1 MNSTPQNDSILRQI
15 DSYCA
20 SRASDILWRKKAKD
34 ILRVLL
40 HDDVLT
46 EVARHD
52 ASIARQLM
60 RCRSHGEITIE
71 LYTALKT
78 NKKIPAA
85 FPADACRSFLY
96 KEYSKLDEGSHEPWV
111 TLLLLRNIG
120 LTLSM
125 PKETFPS
132 EEELAEAL
140 DSEQKERLLMERL
153 EPHIPF
159 TLALE
164 KLKEFDLYIK
174 SYVNL
179 YNKAREDFA
188 GQTVDSLEHI
198 ADAGRYLLELRRIHR
213 TFLSSMRK
221 LRESLTRTTEIEEL
235 PLLSE
240 CLSSSGMG
248 LALIL
253 HRHMDDVREELFQA
267 CRKRLSPKFDANT
280 LRTLLNCII
289 PPLMLNDQML
299 AEGEIAALENG
310 NLTIEESPLLS
321 VIFPAIRRE
330 LEIDDDQIYESF
342 PDFPYSGGLLTK
354 LKKKI
359 YSLKAAEETTAGT
372 EAESELASEPVSDS
386 ERAPEHESITSL
398 EPEDAPESTPESEDE
413 PGQELAHSPEATVD
427 DGLKPAADPEQEKA
441 SEAETDE
448 EPESDVETLPLSSD
462 DIDTQMFA
470 SDTANFVAPTIISV
484 PPVRNVPKPAPQS
497 SAITNS
503 PLAATLSAPTQQ
515 EVVWPESEVILDSRS
530 GDPLTEGIK
539 GIIAGTPLTLPTL
552 EDVDPADLVCQ
563 LIVKRDSCALYWL
576 AKTLGETSPFPAWLA
591 KFIHLGTHYQS
602 RTVSLNPEIADLC
615 DFASENMEDLGEKQK
630 ILLATA
636 ILRPALMMT
645 EPPMIMLTIATS
657 LSSSLSESY
666 GLKSFM
672 DGLCTVVRSGNP
684 LEEVLLSESTHQIR
698 AQQETLLKKE
708 TEELIAHA
716 TKGKTSYQPATQTK
730 QHLFKKEGA
739 IGKLLSA
746 CTTRDLNDIENA
758 LQLYQDERHIQN
770 LVPAKIEAKARE
782 NIIKD
787 IRIAIEIAKKWCSFY
802 NSEDKGES
810 SFAQNQLEKL
820 NSIIVRQKAQL
831 ESCPEGQWFIQTME
845 DLYSRTSL
853 DAISPARELEL
864 WPLRLPCSEP
874 ESENTFKFPSL
885 SEALHVRYFDDDG
898 AVASS
903 LAVHTAFGRIS
914 QVRDF
919 IELFPNIQDATLS
932 CDLLKSQAPMLANA
946 MPFSLD
952 EVMDAS
958 RKLWQ
963 EAFER
968 ELDKLK
974 EYLGECY
981 FRGAIVFDQQSRL
994 NGQISEIV
1002 ARYSDTPDKALGIRE
1017 LKSLY
1022 MELQDWDKSSLEAV
1036 NIRIG
1041 ELQEKSSTSE
1051 NATSE
1056 KALSFLKDLKEDVA
1070 RNRIFSA
1077 AWDNI
1082 ARLENYLFQP
1092 RELLPKL
1099 NAKRPSELAA
1109 SDFYSKPENYWNSTA
1124 DKELAQLWH
1133 KLCSFSPN
1141 SIKNNK
1147 SKFLGVTTDFQRRLG
1162 FVLSSGA
1169 QSEEVFT
1176 DGRPN
1181 HWIVIRYSMTINSP
1195 LPQWGSG
1202 ARGQHII
1209 AFGWNVTPTNI
1220 STLVTSG
1227 RIQAGEALTIVCCN
1241 ALSHEARKEMLRLS
1255 HKNWPVFPLV
1265 IDENL
1270 FYFLASQDEAT
1281 RTEKLFEVT
1290 LAGSPCNPYT
1300 PDVAGAVPREM
1311 FFGRENDKFSV
1322 FNREGSCIIYGGR
1335 QLGKSAL
1342 LEQIYQEHNPEKNT
1356 EVKVIKY
1363 TMTVQD
1369 TSILDVVIR
1378 NCVNAGVV
1386 NGNTTRKTF
1395 NTNVKRWLDE
1405 KNGRRVLVLLDE
1417 CDRALDK
1424 DALEKFPDV
1433 EVLRNLMQDTTRNF
1447 KVVFTGLHSVQRFS
1461 LEPNSP
1467 LYHFGPNLCIGP
1479 LSTDAAYD
1487 LMTRPMQFLGLKF
1500 ETHQLVQ
1507 MALNY
1512 CNYQPKL
1519 IQMFCSELVKG
1530 INRLPSREP
1539 VHVIDRSTMLMVYDS
1554 QDLKTRIRDCFTMT
1568 LALDTR
1574 YLVIGY
1580 VMALLQGEKISTS
1593 QLQREL
1599 RSYWPAAFAGSGGDI
1614 TTLQSLLHEM
1624 EGLGLIISL
1633 GGSYRLRTPNIAEL
1647 LGGQEN
1653 VLLKLEQY
1661 YNQPYQPV
1669 DDPDELRMSEASVLV
1684 ASQYNLLADKVNRLC
1699 WISGSNALGLEK
1711 IPAALKLIAGKAE
1724 SAYWGKMKHAAISGM
1739 SVTDAMKSLRGY
1751 YDSIHEGGL
1760 IATISSSEFPHVPA
1774 FMEEAE
1780 NWLGHLRTDKKYVK
1794 IVCIVDPEC
1803 LYELMKWGLAD
1814 NFSSYQMPLCLWTEN
1829 SVDYWCK
1836 EKMLAGYDAGAM
1848 IRQTGGW
1855 HYLIS
1860 PVLEFL
1866 QKMPDLGNL
1875 TPGDF
1880 VPTSPEVLYVVK
1892 TLLELEGEACPEE
1905 DLTSLIDLPRGMLLE
1920 DFQRCIDV
1928 LKSLHVLH
1936 ETPQGLVLDSIAANA
1951 ICGGVS

>member
-1 MNSTPQNDSILRQI
+1 MTIL
-15 DSYCA
+15 
-20 SRASDILWRKKAKD
+20 
-34 ILRVLL
+34 
-40 HDDVLT
+40 
-46 EVARHD
+46 
-52 ASIARQLM
+52 
-60 RCRSHGEITIE
+60 
-71 LYTALKT
+71 
-78 NKKIPAA
+78 
-85 FPADACRSFLY
+85 F
-96 KEYSKLDEGSHEPWV
+96 
-111 TLLLLRNIG
+111 
-120 LTLSM
+120 
-125 PKETFPS
+125 
-132 EEELAEAL
+132 
-140 DSEQKERLLMERL
+140 
-153 EPHIPF
+153 
-159 TLALE
+159 
-164 KLKEFDLYIK
+164 
-174 SYVNL
+174 
-179 YNKAREDFA
+179 
-188 GQTVDSLEHI
+188 
-198 ADAGRYLLELRRIHR
+198 
-213 TFLSSMRK
+213 
-221 LRESLTRTTEIEEL
+221 
-235 PLLSE
+235 
-240 CLSSSGMG
+240 
-248 LALIL
+248 
-253 HRHMDDVREELFQA
+253 
-267 CRKRLSPKFDANT
+267 KFDANA
-280 LRTLLNCII
+280 LRTLLNRII
-289 PPLMLNDQML
+289 PPLMRHDRIL
-299 AEGEIAALENG
+299 AEEEVAALENG

-321 VIFPAIRRE
+321 VIFPAIRGE

-342 PDFPYSGGLLTK
+342 PDFLYSGGLLTK

-359 YSLKAAEETTAGT
+359 YSLESAEETTAGA
-372 EAESELASEPVSDS
+372 EAESELASDPVSDS
-386 ERAPEHESITSL
+386 ERAPEQESISSL
-398 EPEDAPESTPESEDE
+398 EPGDAPESTPESEDE
-413 PGQELAHSPEATVD
+413 PGQEIDHSPEATVD
-427 DGLKPAADPEQEKA
+427 DELEPAAAPEQENA

-448 EPESDVETLPLSSD
+448 ELESDAETLPFSSD
-462 DIDTQMFA
+462 DIDTQMFV

-484 PPVRNVPKPAPQS
+484 PPVRDVPKPAPQS
-497 SAITNS
+497 SAITDS
-503 PLAATLSAPTQQ
+503 PLAATISASTQQ
-515 EVVWPESEVILDSRS
+515 EVVWPESEAILNNRS

-552 EDVDPADLVCQ
+552 EDVDPADLVRQ

-615 DFASENMEDLGEKQK
+615 DFASEHMEDLGEKQK
-630 ILLATA
+630 ILLAAA

-672 DGLCTVVRSGNP
+672 DGLCIVVRSGSP
-684 LEEVLLSESTHQIR
+684 LEDVRLSNSTHQRR

-730 QHLFKKEGA
+730 QLLFKKEGA
-739 IGKLLSA
+739 MGKLLSA

-787 IRIAIEIAKKWCSFY
+787 IRIAIELGKRWRSFY
-802 NSEDKGES
+802 NSEDKGVS
-810 SFAQNQLEKL
+810 SFAENQLENL

-845 DLYSRTSL
+845 DMYSRTSL

-874 ESENTFKFPSL
+874 ESENTFKLPSL
-885 SEALHVRYFDDDG
+885 AEALHVRYFDDDG

-919 IELFPNIQDATLS
+919 IEIFPNIQDATFS
-932 CDLLKSQAPMLANA
+932 CDLLKSQASMLANA

-952 EVMDAS
+952 EVIDAS

-968 ELDKLK
+968 EQDKLK

-981 FRGAIVFDQQSRL
+981 FRGAIVYDQQTRL

-1017 LKSLY
+1017 MRALY
-1022 MELQDWDKSSLEAV
+1022 VELQDWDKSSLEAM
-1036 NIRIG
+1036 NIHIE
-1041 ELQEKSSTSE
+1041 ELQEKSASSE
-1051 NATSE
+1051 N
-1056 KALSFLKDLKEDVA
+1056 ALSFLMDLKEDVA

-1082 ARLENYLFQP
+1082 AKLENYLLQQG
-1092 RELLPKL
+1092 ELPKL
-1099 NAKRPSELAA
+1099 NAKSSSELAA
-1109 SDFYSKPENYWNSTA
+1109 SDFYGKPENYWISTA
-1124 DKELAQLWH
+1124 DKDLAELWY

-1141 SIKNNK
+1141 SIKNTNK
-1147 SKFLGVTTDFQRRLG
+1147 NKFLGVTTDFQRRLG
-1162 FVLSSGA
+1162 FVLSSEA

-1255 HKNWPVFPLV
+1255 HKKWPVFPLV
-1265 IDENL
+1265 IDEPL

-1281 RTEKLFEVT
+1281 RTEKLFEVA
-1290 LAGSPCNPYT
+1290 LAGSPYNPYT

-1322 FNREGSCIIYGGR
+1322 FNREGSCLIYGGR

-1342 LEQIYQEHNPEKNT
+1342 LEQIYQEHSLEKST
-1356 EVKVIKY
+1356 GVKVIKY

-1369 TSILDVVIR
+1369 SSILDVVIR

-1386 NGNTTRKTF
+1386 NSNTTRKTF

-1405 KNGRRVLVLLDE
+1405 KSGRRVLVLLDE

-1539 VHVIDRSTMLMVYDS
+1539 VHIIDRSTMLMVYDS

-1599 RSYWPAAFAGSGGDI
+1599 RSYWPAAFAGSGGNI

-1669 DDPDELRMSEASVLV
+1669 ADPDELRMEEASVLV

-1724 SAYWGKMKHAAISGM
+1724 STHWGKMKHAALSGM

-1751 YDSIHEGGL
+1751 YDSVHEGGL
-1760 IATISSSEFPHVPA
+1760 IATISSSEFPHVPV

-1836 EKMLAGYDAGAM
+1836 EKTLAGYDADAM

-1855 HYLIS
+1855 HCLIS
-1860 PVLEFL
+1860 PVLEFR

-1880 VPTSPEVLYVVK
+1880 MPTSPEVLHVVK
-1892 TLLELEGEACPEE
+1892 ALLELEGEACPEE
-1905 DLTSLIDLPRGMLLE
+1905 DLTSVIDLPRGMLLE

-1928 LKSLHVLH
+1928 LKSLHVLR